1 MLVPFVFM
9 PVAAFAV
16 ASGLLWLLTRPG
28 LARWVLDRP
37 NERSLHAAPVPRTG
51 GVAIM
56 AGVAAAASVAVSV
69 GTPFRD
75 DVAVALFLAFALAIL
90 SFVDDMRGLD
100 IRLRLFAHMAA
111 AAALLSQ
118 SAQGMAIPA
127 LLAFPLLV
135 WMTNLYNFMDG
146 ADGLAGGMALFGFGA
161 YAAAAGVAGD
171 AALAAVS
178 ASCAVAAAAFLLFNF
193 HPARIFMGDAG
204 SIPLGFL
211 AGALGWLG
219 WQHGLWD
226 AWFPVVVFSPFIA
239 DATITLLYR
248 LVRGE
253 RVWQAHR
260 EHLYQRLVRLG
271 WGHRGTAL
279 AEYALMGVCA
289 AAALLFREAQAQYIT
304 AMLVALTLA
313 YALLVTLV
321 VRAWRARFG
330 KGVA

>member
-1 MLVPFVFM
+1 MLIPFVLTL
-9 PVAAFAV
+9 VAAFAV
-16 ASGLLWLLTRPG
+16 SSGLLWLLTRPG

-56 AGVAAAASVAVSV
+56 AGVVAAACVALLA
-69 GTPFRD
+69 GAPFRD
-75 DVAVALFLAFALAIL
+75 DVATALLLALALGAL
-90 SFVDDMRGLD
+90 SFFDDMRGLD
-100 IRLRLFAHMAA
+100 IRLRFFAHMAA
-111 AAALLSQ
+111 AAGLLWQ
-118 SAQGMAIPA
+118 SAQGMALPA
-127 LLAFPLLV
+127 LFAFPLLV

-146 ADGLAGGMALFGFGA
+146 ADGLAGGMTLFGFGA
-161 YAAAAGVAGD
+161 YAVAAGMAGD
-171 AALAAVS
+171 AALAALV
-178 ASCAVAAAAFLLFNF
+178 ASCAAAAAAFLLFNF

-219 WQHGLWD
+219 WQRGLWD
-226 AWFPVVVFSPFIA
+226 PWFPVVVFSPFIV
-239 DATITLLYR
+239 DATITLLHR

-260 EHLYQRLVRLG
+260 EHVYQRLVRLG

-289 AAALLFREAQAQYIT
+289 AAALLFREARAQYIA
-304 AMLVALTLA
+304 AMLLVLTLGYGLLVALVFRT
-313 YALLVTLV
+313 
-321 VRAWRARFG
+321 WRTRFG